1 MDIYSSNNSLV
12 SSLLGKKTN
21 DFVYV
26 LLTSIIGSFL
36 LAISS
41 KVQIPLTPVPVT
53 LQTLV
58 LLVMSMFLGWRG
70 AVGATSLYLFQGAIG
85 LPVFAHGGGFII
97 LFGPTGGYL
106 FGFLIASLVVGY
118 LAERG
123 WDKSVVLTFTSLTIG
138 TLIIYLF
145 GVIWLSYLK
154 DLNTALVFGLLP
166 FITPDILKICL
177 GTCLVSAGWEISA
190 VSYTHLTLPTKA

>member
-1 MDIYSSNNSLV
+1 MDTYSSNTSLV
-12 SSLLGKKTN
+12 SSLFGKRTN
-21 DFVYV
+21 DLVYV

-118 LAERG
+118 LAEKG
-123 WDKSVVLTFTSLTIG
+123 WDKSVVLTFTSMTIG

-177 GTCLVSAGWEISA
+177 GTCLVSAGWEISE
-190 VSYTHLTLPTKA
+190 KFINRKI

>member
-123 WDKSVVLTFTSLTIG
+123 WDKSVVLTFTSMTIG

-177 GTCLVSAGWEISA
+177 GTCLVSAGWEISE
-190 VSYTHLTLPTKA
+190 KFIIR

>member
-70 AVGATSLYLFQGAIG
+70 ALGATSLYLFQGAIG

-118 LAERG
+118 LAEKG
-123 WDKSVVLTFTSLTIG
+123 WDKSVVLTFTSMTIG

-177 GTCLVSAGWEISA
+177 GTCLVSAGWEISEKFINRK
-190 VSYTHLTLPTKA
+190 T

>member
-1 MDIYSSNNSLV
+1 MNIYSSNNSLV

-26 LLTSIIGSFL
+26 LLTSVIGSFL

-123 WDKSVVLTFTSLTIG
+123 WDKSVVLTFTSMTIG

-177 GTCLVSAGWEISA
+177 GTCLVSAGWEISE
-190 VSYTHLTLPTKA
+190 KFINRKI

>member
-1 MDIYSSNNSLV
+1 MGIYSSNNSLV

-70 AVGATSLYLFQGAIG
+70 ALGATSLYLFQGAIG

-118 LAERG
+118 LAEKG
-123 WDKSVVLTFTSLTIG
+123 WDKSVVLTFTSMTIG

-177 GTCLVSAGWEISA
+177 GTCLVSAGWEISE
-190 VSYTHLTLPTKA
+190 KFINRKI

>member
-26 LLTSIIGSFL
+26 LLTSVIGSFL

-118 LAERG
+118 LAEKG
-123 WDKSVVLTFTSLTIG
+123 WDKSVVLTFTSMTIG

-177 GTCLVSAGWEISA
+177 GTCLVSAGWEISE
-190 VSYTHLTLPTKA
+190 KFINRKI

>member
-26 LLTSIIGSFL
+26 LLTSVIGSFL

-85 LPVFAHGGGFII
+85 LPFFAHGGGFII

-118 LAERG
+118 LAEKG
-123 WDKSVVLTFTSLTIG
+123 WDKSVVLTFTSMTIG

-177 GTCLVSAGWEISA
+177 GTCLVSAGWEISE
-190 VSYTHLTLPTKA
+190 KFINKKI

>member
-1 MDIYSSNNSLV
+1 MDIFSSNNSLV

-21 DFVYV
+21 DLVYV
-26 LLTSIIGSFL
+26 LLTSVIGSFL

-118 LAERG
+118 LAEKG
-123 WDKSVVLTFTSLTIG
+123 WDKSVVLTFTSMTIG

-177 GTCLVSAGWEISA
+177 GTCLVSAGWEISE
-190 VSYTHLTLPTKA
+190 KFINRKI

>member
-1 MDIYSSNNSLV
+1 MNIYSSNNSLV

-70 AVGATSLYLFQGAIG
+70 ALGATSLYLFQGAIG

-118 LAERG
+118 LAEKG
-123 WDKSVVLTFTSLTIG
+123 WDKSVVLTFTSMTIG

-177 GTCLVSAGWEISA
+177 GTCLVSAGWEISE
-190 VSYTHLTLPTKA
+190 KFINRKI

>member
-85 LPVFAHGGGFII
+85 LPVFAHGGGIII

-118 LAERG
+118 LAEKG
-123 WDKSVVLTFTSLTIG
+123 WDKSVVLTFTSMTIG

-177 GTCLVSAGWEISA
+177 GTCLVSAGWEISE
-190 VSYTHLTLPTKA
+190 KFINRKI

>member
-1 MDIYSSNNSLV
+1 MDIFSSNNSLV

-85 LPVFAHGGGFII
+85 LPVFAHGGGFVI

-118 LAERG
+118 LAEKG
-123 WDKSVVLTFTSLTIG
+123 WDKSVVLTFTSMTIG

-177 GTCLVSAGWEISA
+177 GTCLVSAGWEISE
-190 VSYTHLTLPTKA
+190 KFINRKI

>member
-106 FGFLIASLVVGY
+106 FGFLVASLVVGY
-118 LAERG
+118 LAEKG
-123 WDKSVVLTFTSLTIG
+123 WDKSVVLTFTSMTIG

-177 GTCLVSAGWEISA
+177 GTCLVSAGWEISE
-190 VSYTHLTLPTKA
+190 KFINRKI

>member
-70 AVGATSLYLFQGAIG
+70 ALGATSLYLFQGAIG

-118 LAERG
+118 LAEKG
-123 WDKSVVLTFTSLTIG
+123 WDKSVILTFTSMTIG

-177 GTCLVSAGWEISA
+177 GTCLVSAGWEISEKFIN
-190 VSYTHLTLPTKA
+190 SKI

>member
-26 LLTSIIGSFL
+26 LLTSVIGSFL

-70 AVGATSLYLFQGAIG
+70 AVGATSIYLFQGAIG
-85 LPVFAHGGGFII
+85 LPVFAHGGGFVI

-118 LAERG
+118 LAEKG
-123 WDKSVVLTFTSLTIG
+123 WDKSVVLTFTSMTIG

-177 GTCLVSAGWEISA
+177 GTCLVSAGWEIGE
-190 VSYTHLTLPTKA
+190 KFINRKI

>member
-1 MDIYSSNNSLV
+1 MDIYSSNKSLV

-26 LLTSIIGSFL
+26 LLTSVIGSFL

-118 LAERG
+118 LAEKG
-123 WDKSVVLTFTSLTIG
+123 WDKSVVLTFTSMTIG

-177 GTCLVSAGWEISA
+177 GTCLVSAGWEISE
-190 VSYTHLTLPTKA
+190 KFINRKI

>member
-106 FGFLIASLVVGY
+106 FGFLIASLVV
-118 LAERG
+118 
-123 WDKSVVLTFTSLTIG
+123 K
-138 TLIIYLF
+138 
-145 GVIWLSYLK
+145 
-154 DLNTALVFGLLP
+154 
-166 FITPDILKICL
+166 L
-177 GTCLVSAGWEISA
+177 GTKTPAPSKGNSTPIPVLGLKSLGNFCTAPNAIIILYYS
-190 VSYTHLTLPTKA
+190 LNP

>member
-1 MDIYSSNNSLV
+1 MDIFSSNNSLV

-21 DFVYV
+21 DLVYV
-26 LLTSIIGSFL
+26 LLTSVIGSFI

-41 KVQIPLTPVPVT
+41 KVQIPLTPVPIT

-58 LLVMSMFLGWRG
+58 LLVMSTFLGWRG

-106 FGFLIASLVVGY
+106 FGFLIASIVVGG

-123 WDKSVVLTFTSLTIG
+123 WDKSVVLTFITITIG

-154 DLNTALVFGLLP
+154 DLNTAIVFGLLP

-177 GTCLVSAGWEISA
+177 GTSLVSAGWE
-190 VSYTHLTLPTKA
+190 VSEKYIKRKI

>member
-118 LAERG
+118 LAEKG
-123 WDKSVVLTFTSLTIG
+123 WDKSVVLTFTSMTIG

-154 DLNTALVFGLLP
+154 DLNTAIVFGLLP

-177 GTCLVSAGWEISA
+177 GTCLVSAGWEISE
-190 VSYTHLTLPTKA
+190 KFINRKI

>member
-70 AVGATSLYLFQGAIG
+70 ALGATCLYLFQGAIG

-118 LAERG
+118 LAEKG
-123 WDKSVVLTFTSLTIG
+123 WDKSVVLTFTSMTIG

-177 GTCLVSAGWEISA
+177 GTCLVSAGWEISE
-190 VSYTHLTLPTKA
+190 KFINRKI

>member
-1 MDIYSSNNSLV
+1 MDMYSSNNSLV

-41 KVQIPLTPVPVT
+41 KVQIPITPVPVT

-106 FGFLIASLVVGY
+106 FGFLIASLVIGY

-123 WDKSVVLTFTSLTIG
+123 WDKSVVLTFISMTIG

-177 GTCLVSAGWEISA
+177 GTCLVSAGWEISE
-190 VSYTHLTLPTKA
+190 KFINRKI

>member
-118 LAERG
+118 LAEKG
-123 WDKSVVLTFTSLTIG
+123 WDKSVVLTFTSMTIG

-177 GTCLVSAGWEISA
+177 GTCLVSAGWEISEKFINRK
-190 VSYTHLTLPTKA
+190 T

>member
-26 LLTSIIGSFL
+26 LLTSILGSFL

-118 LAERG
+118 LAEKG
-123 WDKSVVLTFTSLTIG
+123 WDKSVVLTFTSMTIG

-177 GTCLVSAGWEISA
+177 GTCLVSAGWEISE
-190 VSYTHLTLPTKA
+190 KFINRKI

>member
-26 LLTSIIGSFL
+26 LLTSIVGSFL

-85 LPVFAHGGGFII
+85 LPVFAHGGGFVI

-118 LAERG
+118 LAEKG
-123 WDKSVVLTFTSLTIG
+123 WDKSVVLTFTSMTIG

-177 GTCLVSAGWEISA
+177 GTCLVSAGWEISE
-190 VSYTHLTLPTKA
+190 KFINRKI

>member
-1 MDIYSSNNSLV
+1 MDMYSSNNSLV
-12 SSLLGKKTN
+12 SSLLDKKTN

-118 LAERG
+118 LAEKG
-123 WDKSVVLTFTSLTIG
+123 WDKSVVLTFTSMTIG

-177 GTCLVSAGWEISA
+177 GTCLVSAGWEISE
-190 VSYTHLTLPTKA
+190 KFINRKI

>member
-1 MDIYSSNNSLV
+1 MNTYSSNNSLV

-118 LAERG
+118 LAEKG
-123 WDKSVVLTFTSLTIG
+123 WDKSVVLTFTSMTIG

-177 GTCLVSAGWEISA
+177 GTCLVLAGWEISE
-190 VSYTHLTLPTKA
+190 KFINRKI

>member
-1 MDIYSSNNSLV
+1 MDMYSSHHSLV

-118 LAERG
+118 LAEKG
-123 WDKSVVLTFTSLTIG
+123 WDKSVVLTFTSMTIG

-154 DLNTALVFGLLP
+154 DLNTALIFGLLP

-177 GTCLVSAGWEISA
+177 GTCLVSAGWEISEKFIKIK
-190 VSYTHLTLPTKA
+190 T

>member
-26 LLTSIIGSFL
+26 LLTSVIGSFI

-118 LAERG
+118 LAEKG
-123 WDKSVVLTFTSLTIG
+123 WDKSVVLTFTSMTIG

-177 GTCLVSAGWEISA
+177 GTCLVSAGWEISE
-190 VSYTHLTLPTKA
+190 KFINRKI

>member
-1 MDIYSSNNSLV
+1 MGIYSSNNSLV

-118 LAERG
+118 LAEKG
-123 WDKSVVLTFTSLTIG
+123 WDKSVVLTFTSMTIG

-177 GTCLVSAGWEISA
+177 GTCLVSAGWEISE
-190 VSYTHLTLPTKA
+190 KFINNKI

>member
-118 LAERG
+118 LAEKG
-123 WDKSVVLTFTSLTIG
+123 WDKSVVLTFTSMTIG

-177 GTCLVSAGWEISA
+177 GTCLVSAGWEISE
-190 VSYTHLTLPTKA
+190 KFINRKI

>member
-1 MDIYSSNNSLV
+1 MDLYSSNNSLV

-118 LAERG
+118 LAEKG
-123 WDKSVVLTFTSLTIG
+123 WDKSVVLTFTSMTIG

-177 GTCLVSAGWEISA
+177 GTCLVSAGWEISE
-190 VSYTHLTLPTKA
+190 KFINRKI

>member
-26 LLTSIIGSFL
+26 LLTSVIGSFL

-118 LAERG
+118 LAEKG
-123 WDKSVVLTFTSLTIG
+123 WDKSVVLTFTSMTIG

-177 GTCLVSAGWEISA
+177 GTCLVSAGWEISE
-190 VSYTHLTLPTKA
+190 KIINRKI

>member
-123 WDKSVVLTFTSLTIG
+123 WDKSVVLTFTSMTVG

-177 GTCLVSAGWEISA
+177 GTCLITAGWEISE
-190 VSYTHLTLPTKA
+190 KFINRKI

>member
-1 MDIYSSNNSLV
+1 MNIYSSNNSLV

-26 LLTSIIGSFL
+26 LLTSVIGSFL

-53 LQTLV
+53 MQTLV
-58 LLVMSMFLGWRG
+58 LLVMSMFLGWRS

-106 FGFLIASLVVGY
+106 FGFVIASLIVGY
-118 LAERG
+118 LAEKG
-123 WDKSVVLTFTSLTIG
+123 WDKSVVLTFTSMTIG

-177 GTCLVSAGWEISA
+177 GTCLVSAGWEISE
-190 VSYTHLTLPTKA
+190 KFINRKI

>member
-106 FGFLIASLVVGY
+106 FGFLIASVVVGF

-123 WDKSVVLTFTSLTIG
+123 WDKSVVLTFTSMTIG

-177 GTCLVSAGWEISA
+177 GTCLVSAGWEISEKFINRK
-190 VSYTHLTLPTKA
+190 T

>member
-26 LLTSIIGSFL
+26 LLTSVIGSFL

-70 AVGATSLYLFQGAIG
+70 ALGATSLYLFQGAIG

-118 LAERG
+118 LAEKG
-123 WDKSVVLTFTSLTIG
+123 WDKSVVLTFTSMTIG

-177 GTCLVSAGWEISA
+177 GTCLVSAGWEISE
-190 VSYTHLTLPTKA
+190 KFINRKI

>member
-106 FGFLIASLVVGY
+106 FGFLLASLVVGY
-118 LAERG
+118 LAEKG
-123 WDKSVVLTFTSLTIG
+123 WDKSVVLTFTSMTIG

-177 GTCLVSAGWEISA
+177 GTCLVSAGWEISE
-190 VSYTHLTLPTKA
+190 KFINRKI

>member
-85 LPVFAHGGGFII
+85 LPVFAHGGGFVI

-123 WDKSVVLTFTSLTIG
+123 WDKSVLLTFTSMTIG

-177 GTCLVSAGWEISA
+177 GTCLVSAGWEISE
-190 VSYTHLTLPTKA
+190 KFINRKI

>member
-106 FGFLIASLVVGY
+106 FGFIIASLVVGY
-118 LAERG
+118 LAEKG
-123 WDKSVVLTFTSLTIG
+123 WDKSVVLTFTSMTIG

-177 GTCLVSAGWEISA
+177 GTCLVSAGWEISE
-190 VSYTHLTLPTKA
+190 KFINRKI

>member
-26 LLTSIIGSFL
+26 LLTSIVGSFI

-85 LPVFAHGGGFII
+85 LPVFAHGGGFVI

-123 WDKSVVLTFTSLTIG
+123 WDKSVVLTFTSMTIG

-177 GTCLVSAGWEISA
+177 GTCIITAGWEISE
-190 VSYTHLTLPTKA
+190 KFIKRKI